1 MGKLG
6 FLKKIDYKK
15 KIKMRWY
22 IRAAIGVLGLA
33 HIGLGIWVAMQV
45 VAEDK
50 AVAPI
55 KAALS
60 RVGEKGYTD
69 SNSQLKGVVM
79 PFIVGVFCLLFAI
92 LQYHIMFYII
102 FLLLIIEFVCFIWSL
117 ISVFMIHKHQEAHYV
132 LVEELEREMKKLA
145 KKKHEEEQKA
155 AEEKAKAASA
165 PKPAPSR
172 PKLPFGLD
180 PIPIPDVDIPIV
192 GGAIN
197 KVTGAVNAAGSDYFE
212 GVHKFVTE
220 FRGIIKNPEILVKE
234 LEKVVPLVLSFFG
247 DSTEEMVRIVNK
259 KPEVIKD
266 YENLKKVINFGKI
279 VAGVGMAVSVVSLF
293 IVAALIVLHKP
304 GGKFADA
311 TQKEEASS
319 QKSDVTSLKNQSSK
333 KSAVSKSAA
342 SKKSP
347 GVSPAP
353 SPLNN
358 YPPPPQ
364 HLNNFGHGNRQ
375 QQYNPYV

>member
-45 VAEDK
+45 AAEDK

-145 KKKHEEEQKA
+145 KKKHEEEKKA

-165 PKPAPSR
+165 PAPAPR
-172 PKLPFGLD
+172 PNIFGIPPIPDLD
-180 PIPIPDVDIPIV
+180 IPIPGV
-192 GGAIN
+192 GDAIN
-197 KVTGAVNAAGSDYFE
+197 KVTGAVNAAGSAYFE

-220 FRGIIKNPEILVKE
+220 VRGIIKNPEILVKE

-247 DSTEEMVRIVNK
+247 DSAEEMVRIVNK

-293 IVAALIVLHKP
+293 VVAALIVLHKP

-333 KSAVSKSAA
+333 KSTVASKSAA